1 MKKIIA
7 IILVVSG
14 AIFYFFSPYYVLAK
28 EDEDSE
34 AQKILDEQKEKLED
48 FYKYIN
54 DKKTDVELLNNLDAK
69 EYVYNY
75 IKSGEG
81 NLSLKTVLDAV
92 ISLLFKEVKS
102 VLTLTFSILA
112 IAIFSDLIS
121 NLQESFTSK
130 GVSKV
135 AFYACYITLIMLLS
149 KSFFISIEVAKDVIY
164 GVSDFM
170 NSLLPFLLSMT
181 SLSGGIV
188 QAATLD
194 PIIMMLVIIIPK
206 IYVNFI
212 IPFILI
218 SFALEFAN
226 NLSSGNKINN
236 LCKIIK
242 QIIVWVQGIIMTG
255 FVAVLT
261 VKGITGKT
269 IDAVTLK
276 TTKFAVDNF
285 IPVVGKSFSDAITS
299 VASYALIIKNALT
312 TLGLVVV
319 ILMIAYPI
327 IKITLM
333 TFIYKLTA
341 ALVEPISDKRIVS
354 TIESVA
360 KSMVLILSCVF
371 CISLLFFILMGMMA
385 LAGKQV

>member
-1 MKKIIA
+1 M
-7 IILVVSG
+7 
-14 AIFYFFSPYYVLAK
+14 
-28 EDEDSE
+28 
-34 AQKILDEQKEKLED
+34 
-48 FYKYIN
+48 
-54 DKKTDVELLNNLDAK
+54 DAK

-149 KSFFISIEVAKDVIY
+149 KSFLISIEVAKDVIY

-226 NLSSGNKINN
+226 NLSSGNKIN
-236 LCKIIK
+236 
-242 QIIVWVQGIIMTG
+242 
-255 FVAVLT
+255 
-261 VKGITGKT
+261 
-269 IDAVTLK
+269 
-276 TTKFAVDNF
+276 
-285 IPVVGKSFSDAITS
+285 
-299 VASYALIIKNALT
+299 
-312 TLGLVVV
+312 
-319 ILMIAYPI
+319 
-327 IKITLM
+327 
-333 TFIYKLTA
+333 IY
-341 ALVEPISDKRIVS
+341 
-354 TIESVA
+354 
-360 KSMVLILSCVF
+360 SC
-371 CISLLFFILMGMMA
+371 
-385 LAGKQV
+385 